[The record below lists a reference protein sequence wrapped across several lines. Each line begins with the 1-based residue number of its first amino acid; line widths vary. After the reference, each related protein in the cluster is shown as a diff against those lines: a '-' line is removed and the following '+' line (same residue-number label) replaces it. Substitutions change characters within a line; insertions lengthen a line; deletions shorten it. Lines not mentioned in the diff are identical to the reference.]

1 MKLKNTLG
9 IAVAAVLAAGSVNA
23 FAQGQGAVEVE
34 ATAKR
39 YFTDSNRKME
49 NGNLYGGSVSYFL
62 TEAVSLG
69 LSYGEYHRLESKDK
83 IGGFPGDVEG
93 EIPAVPGKRK
103 KINGSLA
110 SIDATYH
117 FRSAENA
124 LRPYLSAGIGHQT
137 LSNIQGVS
145 SVSGKGRDRT
155 TMALVG
161 AGAKY
166 YFADNFFVRAGV
178 DGMHGFDNKQ
188 SEWMA
193 GMGIGLNFGGA
204 AKPAPVVVE
213 PAPVVYEE
221 PVEPETVRVELEVL
235 FDFDKANVKDG
246 SYADIQN
253 LAEFMK
259 QYPQLS
265 TTVEGHTDS
274 TGPENYNQQLSERR
288 ADAVRQVLVEQYGV
302 ESERVSS
309 VGYGESRPIADN
321 STREGRAL
329 NRRVEAA
336 VEAQVQ

>member
-9 IAVAAVLAAGSVNA
+9 FAVAAVLATGSVNV
-23 FAQGQGAVEVE
+23 FAQGQGAVEAE
-34 ATAKR
+34 AFAKR
-39 YFTDSNRKME
+39 YFTDSAREMD

-69 LSYGEYHRLESKDK
+69 LSYGEYHRIDSKYK
-83 IGGFPGDVEG
+83 IEQNNT
-93 EIPAVPGKRK
+93 KRK
-103 KINGSLA
+103 KVNGSLA
-110 SIDATYH
+110 TLDATYH
-117 FRSAENA
+117 FRSANDA
-124 LRPYLSAGIGHQT
+124 LRPYLSAGLGHQS
-137 LSNIQGVS
+137 LSNVEGAYS
-145 SVSGKGRDRT
+145 KSGNGRDRT

-166 YFADNFFVRAGV
+166 YFGENFFVRAGV
-178 DGMHGFDNKQ
+178 EGMHGLDNHQ

-193 GMGIGLNFGGA
+193 GLGLGLNFGGA
-204 AKPAPVVVE
+204 AKPAPAVVVEE

-221 PVEPETVRVELEVL
+221 PVQPETVRVELEVL

-259 QYPQLS
+259 QYPQLT

-274 TGPENYNQQLSERR
+274 VGPDAYNQKLSERR
-288 ADAVRQVLVEQYGV
+288 ANAVRQVLVDQYGV
-302 ESERVSS
+302 ESDRVSS

-321 STREGRAL
+321 ATAEGRAL

-336 VEAQVQ
+336 VEAQIK

>member
-9 IAVAAVLAAGSVNA
+9 LAVAAVLAAGSVNA
-23 FAQGQGAVEVE
+23 FAQGQGAVEGEVF
-34 ATAKR
+34 AKR
-39 YFTDSNRKME
+39 YFTDSARKMD

-62 TEAVSLG
+62 TEQVSLG
-69 LSYGEYHRLESKDK
+69 LSYGEYHHIDSKNK
-83 IGGFPGDVEG
+83 VQSENI
-93 EIPAVPGKRK
+93 KRK

-117 FRSAENA
+117 FRSANDA
-124 LRPYLSAGIGHQT
+124 LRPYLSAGLGHQS
-137 LSNIQGVS
+137 LSNIPNTPYS
-145 SVSGKGRDRT
+145 KSGNGRDRT

-166 YFADNFFVRAGV
+166 YFAENFFVRAGV
-178 DGMHGFDNKQ
+178 DGMHGFDNHQ

-193 GMGIGLNFGGA
+193 GLGMGLNFGGG
-204 AKPAPVVVE
+204 AKPAPVVEE

-221 PVEPETVRVELEVL
+221 PVQPETVRVELEVL

-246 SYADIQN
+246 SYSDIEN
-253 LAEFMK
+253 LAAFMN
-259 QYPQLS
+259 QYPQVS

-274 TGPENYNQQLSERR
+274 VGPDAYNQQLSERR
-288 ADAVRQVLVEQYGV
+288 ANAVRQVLVEQYGV
-302 ESERVSS
+302 DAERVNAI
-309 VGYGESRPIADN
+309 GYGESSPIADN
-321 STREGRAL
+321 ASREGRAL

>member
-39 YFTDSNRKME
+39 YFTDSARKME

-69 LSYGEYHRLESKDK
+69 LSYGEYHRIESKDK
-83 IGGFPGDVEG
+83 VLNNNT
-93 EIPAVPGKRK
+93 KRK

-110 SIDATYH
+110 SVDATYH
-117 FRSAENA
+117 FRSAEDA
-124 LRPYLSAGIGHQT
+124 LRPYLSAGIGHQS
-137 LSNIQGVS
+137 LSNIPNTPY
-145 SVSGKGRDRT
+145 SVSGNGRDRT
-155 TMALVG
+155 TMALIG

-178 DGMHGFDNKQ
+178 DGMHGFDNHQ

-204 AKPAPVVVE
+204 AKPAPVAQVEE

-235 FDFDKANVKDG
+235 FDFDKANVKQG
-246 SYADIQN
+246 SYGDIEN
-253 LAEFMK
+253 LATFMK
-259 QYPQLS
+259 QYPQLT

-274 TGPENYNQQLSERR
+274 TGPAAYNQGLSERR
-288 ADAVRQVLVEQYGV
+288 ANAVRQVLVDEYGV
-302 ESERVSS
+302 EADRVSS
-309 VGYGESRPIADN
+309 VGYGEERPIADN
-321 STREGRAL
+321 STKEGRAL

>member
-9 IAVAAVLAAGSVNA
+9 FAVAAALAAGSVNA
-23 FAQGQGAVEVE
+23 FAQGQGAVEAE
-34 ATAKR
+34 AFAKR
-39 YFTDSNRKME
+39 YFTDSNRKMD

-69 LSYGEYHRLESKDK
+69 LSYGEYHRLDSDDK
-83 IGGFPGDVEG
+83 LVSEG
-93 EIPAVPGKRK
+93 NKRK

-110 SIDATYH
+110 TLDATYH
-117 FRSAENA
+117 FRSATDA
-124 LRPYLSAGIGHQT
+124 LRPYLSAGVGHQS

-155 TMALVG
+155 TMALIG

-166 YFADNFFVRAGV
+166 YFGENFFVRAGV
-178 DGMHGFDNKQ
+178 DGMHGLDNKQ
-188 SEWMA
+188 SEWQA
-193 GMGIGLNFGGA
+193 GLGLGLNFGGS
-204 AKPAPVVVE
+204 AKPAPVVYEE
-213 PAPVVYEE
+213 PEPVVYEE

-259 QYPQLS
+259 QYPQLT

-274 TGPENYNQQLSERR
+274 VGPEAYNQKLSERR
-288 ADAVRQVLVEQYGV
+288 AGAVRQVLVEQYGV
-302 ESERVSS
+302 EAERVSS
-309 VGYGESRPIADN
+309 VGYGETRPIADN
-321 STREGRAL
+321 STQEGRAL

>member
-9 IAVAAVLAAGSVNA
+9 FAVAAALAAGSVNA
-23 FAQGQGAVEVE
+23 FAQGQGAVEAE
-34 ATAKR
+34 AFAKR
-39 YFTDSNRKME
+39 YFTDSNRQMD

-69 LSYGEYHRLESKDK
+69 LSYGEYHRLESDNKLQS
-83 IGGFPGDVEG
+83 EG
-93 EIPAVPGKRK
+93 NKRK

-110 SIDATYH
+110 TLDATYH
-117 FRSAENA
+117 FRSATDA
-124 LRPYLSAGIGHQT
+124 LRPYLSAGFGHQS
-137 LSNIQGVS
+137 LSNIEGAS

-155 TMALVG
+155 TMALIG

-166 YFADNFFVRAGV
+166 YFGENFFVRAGV
-178 DGMHGFDNKQ
+178 DGMHGLDNNQ

-193 GMGIGLNFGGA
+193 GLGVGLNFGGS
-204 AKPAPVVVE
+204 AKPAPVVYEE

-259 QYPQLS
+259 QYPQLT

-274 TGPENYNQQLSERR
+274 VGPDAYNQKLSERR
-288 ADAVRQVLVEQYGV
+288 AGAVRQVLVEQYGV
-302 ESERVSS
+302 EAERVSS
-309 VGYGESRPIADN
+309 VGYGEARPIADN
-321 STREGRAL
+321 STKEGRAL

>member
-9 IAVAAVLAAGSVNA
+9 FAVAAALAAGSVNA
-23 FAQGQGAVEVE
+23 FAQGQGAVEAE
-34 ATAKR
+34 AFAKR
-39 YFTDSNRKME
+39 YFTDSNRKMD

-69 LSYGEYHRLESKDK
+69 LSYGEYHRLDSDDK
-83 IGGFPGDVEG
+83 LASEG
-93 EIPAVPGKRK
+93 NKRK

-110 SIDATYH
+110 TLDATYH
-117 FRSAENA
+117 FRSATDA
-124 LRPYLSAGIGHQT
+124 LRPYLSAGVGHQS

-155 TMALVG
+155 TMALIG

-166 YFADNFFVRAGV
+166 YFGENFFVRAGV
-178 DGMHGFDNKQ
+178 DGMHGLDNNQ

-193 GMGIGLNFGGA
+193 GLGIGLNFGGS
-204 AKPAPVVVE
+204 AKPAPVVYEE

-259 QYPQLS
+259 QYPQLT

-274 TGPENYNQQLSERR
+274 VGPDAYNQKLSERR
-288 ADAVRQVLVEQYGV
+288 AGAVRQVLVEQYGV
-302 ESERVSS
+302 EAERVSS
-309 VGYGESRPIADN
+309 VGYGEARPIADN
-321 STREGRAL
+321 STQEGRAL

>member
-9 IAVAAVLAAGSVNA
+9 FAVAAALAAGSVNA
-23 FAQGQGAVEVE
+23 FAQGQGAVEAE
-34 ATAKR
+34 AFAKR
-39 YFTDSNRKME
+39 YFTDSNRKMD

-69 LSYGEYHRLESKDK
+69 LSYGEYHRLDSDDK
-83 IGGFPGDVEG
+83 LASEG
-93 EIPAVPGKRK
+93 NKRK

-110 SIDATYH
+110 TLDATYH
-117 FRSAENA
+117 FRSATDA
-124 LRPYLSAGIGHQT
+124 LRPYLSAGVGHQS

-155 TMALVG
+155 TMALIG

-166 YFADNFFVRAGV
+166 YFGENFFVRAGV
-178 DGMHGFDNKQ
+178 DGMHGLDNNQ

-193 GMGIGLNFGGA
+193 GLGIGLNFGGS

-213 PAPVVYEE
+213 EVVAVYEE

-259 QYPQLS
+259 QYPQLT

-274 TGPENYNQQLSERR
+274 VGPDAYNQKLSERR
-288 ADAVRQVLVEQYGV
+288 AGAVRQVLVEQYGV
-302 ESERVSS
+302 EAERVSS
-309 VGYGESRPIADN
+309 VGYGEARPIADN
-321 STREGRAL
+321 STKEGRAL

-336 VEAQVQ
+336 VEAQIQ

>member
-9 IAVAAVLAAGSVNA
+9 FAVAAALAAGSVNA
-23 FAQGQGAVEVE
+23 FAQGQGAVEAE
-34 ATAKR
+34 AFAKR
-39 YFTDSNRKME
+39 YFTDSNRKMD

-69 LSYGEYHRLESKDK
+69 LSYGEYHRLDSDDK
-83 IGGFPGDVEG
+83 LASEG
-93 EIPAVPGKRK
+93 NKRK

-110 SIDATYH
+110 TLDATYH
-117 FRSAENA
+117 FRSATDA
-124 LRPYLSAGIGHQT
+124 LRPYLSAGVGHQS

-155 TMALVG
+155 TMALIG

-166 YFADNFFVRAGV
+166 YFGENFFVRAGV
-178 DGMHGFDNKQ
+178 DGMHGLDNKQ
-188 SEWMA
+188 SEWQA
-193 GMGIGLNFGGA
+193 GLGLGLNFGGS
-204 AKPAPVVVE
+204 AKPAPVVYEE
-213 PAPVVYEE
+213 PEPVVYEE

-259 QYPQLS
+259 QYPQLT

-274 TGPENYNQQLSERR
+274 VGPEAYNQKLSERR
-288 ADAVRQVLVEQYGV
+288 AGAVRQVLVEQYGV
-302 ESERVSS
+302 EAERVSS
-309 VGYGESRPIADN
+309 VGYGETRPIADN
-321 STREGRAL
+321 STQEGRAL

>member
-9 IAVAAVLAAGSVNA
+9 FAVAAVLAAGSVSA
-23 FAQGQGAVEVE
+23 FAQGQGAVEAE
-34 ATAKR
+34 AFAKR
-39 YFTDSNRKME
+39 YFTDSVRKMD

-62 TEAVSLG
+62 TDAVSLG
-69 LSYGEYHRLESKDK
+69 LSYGEYHRIDSKDRVLQNGTK
-83 IGGFPGDVEG
+83 H
-93 EIPAVPGKRK
+93 K

-110 SIDATYH
+110 SLDATYH
-117 FRSAENA
+117 FGSAENA
-124 LRPYLSAGIGHQT
+124 LRPYLSAGMGHQS

-145 SVSGKGRDRT
+145 STSGNGRDRT
-155 TMALVG
+155 TMALIG

-166 YFADNFFVRAGV
+166 YFGENFFVRAGL
-178 DGMHGFDNKQ
+178 DGIHGFDNHQ

-193 GMGIGLNFGGA
+193 GMGLGLNFGGG
-204 AKPAPVVVE
+204 AKPAPAPVIEE

-221 PVEPETVRVELEVL
+221 PVQPETVRVELEVL
-235 FDFDKANVKDG
+235 FDFDRANVKEG

-253 LAEFMK
+253 LAEFMN
-259 QYPQLS
+259 QYSQLT

-274 TGPENYNQQLSERR
+274 VGAAAYNQKLSERR
-288 ADAVRQVLVEQYGV
+288 ADAVRKVLVEQYGV
-302 ESERVSS
+302 DSSRVSS